1 MVVGSPYPFAM
12 KFDKYPRALTCQIQ
26 WNEVF
31 GETLPFKTYFVAF
44 SVVFIFIPLV
54 LIAILYITIPLKLKS
69 LKIPG
74 EQSANIEADQHRQRE
89 RNVLKMAIAIV

>member
-1 MVVGSPYPFAM
+1 MSDTVE
-12 KFDKYPRALTCQIQ
+12 R
-26 WNEVF
+26 
-31 GETLPFKTYFVAF
+31 ETLPFKTYFVAF

-74 EQSANIEADQHRQRE
+74 EQSANIEADQRRQRE